1 MIVNPGNTWA
11 DSITVP
17 ELRKLWE
24 PAAEGKITRWNQV
37 RSDWPDRPI
46 KLFAPGT
53 ESGTFD
59 YFTEVVTG
67 TVDSSRKDYN
77 ASGDDQ
83 VIVRGVAADVEAL
96 GYVGY
101 SAFDRN
107 RTATKAV
114 AIDDG
119 DDSVGRGP
127 IAPSPEAVGRGV
139 YRPFSRPLFV
149 YANKARLDRPEVK
162 AFLDTY
168 LRKAVELAASAGAV
182 PLTGNSYQLAM
193 QRLAKG
199 VSGTMYRTPED
210 SKLGVDL
217 LMSR

>member
-1 MIVNPGNTWA
+1 M
-11 DSITVP
+11 
-17 ELRKLWE
+17 
-24 PAAEGKITRWNQV
+24 
-37 RSDWPDRPI
+37 
-46 KLFAPGT
+46 F
-53 ESGTFD
+53 
-59 YFTEVVTG
+59 
-67 TVDSSRKDYN
+67 
-77 ASGDDQ
+77 
-83 VIVRGVAADVEAL
+83 
-96 GYVGY
+96 
-101 SAFDRN
+101 
-107 RTATKAV
+107 
-114 AIDDG
+114 
-119 DDSVGRGP
+119 
-127 IAPSPEAVGRGV
+127 

-199 VSGTMYRTPED
+199 VSGTMYQTPED